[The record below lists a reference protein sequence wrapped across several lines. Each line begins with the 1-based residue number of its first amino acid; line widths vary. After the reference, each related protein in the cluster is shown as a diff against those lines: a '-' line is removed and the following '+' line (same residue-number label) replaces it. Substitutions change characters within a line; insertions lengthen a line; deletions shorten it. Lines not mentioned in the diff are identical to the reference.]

1 MEQTIERYRK
11 LSEVLGKN
19 NVKGRLDSPFDFIL
33 IATRGMSVNA
43 IKHFSDYFDLSK
55 HFTASIL
62 NLSEPTLY
70 RLLKSNDN
78 LKRNYSVQL
87 FEVTDLFLY
96 GIEVFENR
104 ENFFKWLRLP
114 NTSLGG
120 IEPQDLIE
128 IPGGVSKVRDLI
140 GRIEHGVYS

>member
-1 MEQTIERYRK
+1 MRNTIERYQR
-11 LSEVLGKN
+11 LEEVLGKKN
-19 NVKGRLDSPFDFIL
+19 IGSRLDSPFDFIT
-33 IATRGMSVNA
+33 IATRGMNVDA
-43 IKHFSDYFDLSK
+43 IKNFSDYFDLSK

-70 RLLKSNDN
+70 RLLKSKNV

-87 FEVTDLFLY
+87 FEVSDLFLY
-96 GIEVFENR
+96 GIDVFESKD
-104 ENFFKWLRLP
+104 NFFKWLQLP
-114 NTSLGG
+114 NTALGG

-140 GRIEHGVYS
+140 GRIEHGIYS